1 MSRTSTPEIAPAR
14 PDDFAAIADLVRQ
27 ASLPVDG
34 LREQMGAALV
44 ARTAGETVQVVGAV
58 ALELYGREALLRSL
72 VVASAWRGRGLGLA
86 LAQAALALARSRGV
100 ERVFLLTETAAGFFP
115 RLGFEPVERSA
126 IPASVQQS
134 VEIRSACPASALAMA
149 SSLSVTGSRG
159 TP

>member
-27 ASLPVDG
+27 AALPLDG
-34 LREQMGAALV
+34 LREQMETALV
-44 ARTAGETVQVVGAV
+44 ACDAGQIVGAV

-72 VVASAWRGRGLGLA
+72 AVASAWRGRGLGLA

-100 ERVFLLTETAAGFFP
+100 ERIFLLTETAAGFFP

-134 VEIRSACPASALAMA
+134 VELRSACPASALAMA
-149 SSLSVTGSRG
+149 LSFPVRGSRG

>member
-14 PDDFAAIADLVRQ
+14 PDDFAAVADLVRQ
-27 ASLPVDG
+27 ASLPLDG
-34 LREQMGAALV
+34 LLEHLGAALV
-44 ARTAGETVQVVGAV
+44 AHEAGQVVGAV

-72 VVASAWRGRGLGLA
+72 VVASSWRGRGLGLR
-86 LAQAALALARSRGV
+86 LAEAALALARSRGV

-134 VEIRSACPASALAMA
+134 VELRSACPASALAMA
-149 SSLSVTGSRG
+149 LSLRGSRG

>member
-27 ASLPVDG
+27 ASLPLDG

-44 ARTAGETVQVVGAV
+44 AREAMQVVGAV

-100 ERVFLLTETAAGFFP
+100 ERVFLLTETAAGFFAGLTDQARGP
-115 RLGFEPVERSA
+115 P
-126 IPASVQQS
+126 PA
-134 VEIRSACPASALAMA
+134 
-149 SSLSVTGSRG
+149 GD
-159 TP
+159 

>member
-14 PDDFAAIADLVRQ
+14 PDDFPAVADLVRQ
-27 ASLPVDG
+27 ASLPLDG
-34 LREQMGAALV
+34 LREHMGAALV
-44 ARTAGETVQVVGAV
+44 ARSAREKEQIVGAV

-72 VVASAWRGRGLGLA
+72 VVAAAWRGRGLGLE
-86 LAQAALALARSRGV
+86 LAEAALALARSRGV

-134 VEIRSACPASALAMA
+134 VELRSACPASALAMA
-149 SSLSVTGSRG
+149 LSLRGSRG
-159 TP
+159 IP

>member
-27 ASLPVDG
+27 ASLPLDG

-44 ARTAGETVQVVGAV
+44 ARTTGETVQIVGTV

-72 VVASAWRGRGLGLA
+72 VVASPWRGRGMGLA
-86 LAQAALALARSRGV
+86 LAQAALELARSRGV

-134 VEIRSACPASALAMA
+134 VELRSACPASAQAMA
-149 SSLSVTGSRG
+149 LSLFVRGSRG

>member
-1 MSRTSTPEIAPAR
+1 MSRTSTPEVAPAR
-14 PDDFAAIADLVRQ
+14 PDDFAAIADLLRQ
-27 ASLPVDG
+27 ASLPLDG
-34 LREQMGAALV
+34 LREHLGATLV
-44 ARTAGETVQVVGAV
+44 ARDVDQIVGAV

-72 VVASAWRGRGLGLA
+72 VVVSAWRGRGLGLG
-86 LAQAALALARSRGV
+86 LAEAALALARSRGV

-134 VEIRSACPASALAMA
+134 VELRSACPASALAMA
-149 SSLSVTGSRG
+149 LNLRGSPE

>member
-27 ASLPVDG
+27 ASLPLDG

-44 ARTAGETVQVVGAV
+44 ARTTGETVQIVGTV

-72 VVASAWRGRGLGLA
+72 VVASPWRGRGMGLA
-86 LAQAALALARSRGV
+86 LAQAALELARSRGV

-134 VEIRSACPASALAMA
+134 VELRSACPASAQAMA
-149 SSLSVTGSRG
+149 LSLSVTGSRG

>member
-27 ASLPVDG
+27 ASLPLDG

-44 ARTAGETVQVVGAV
+44 ARKTGQIVGAV

-72 VVASAWRGRGLGLA
+72 VVVSPWQGRGLGLA

-100 ERVFLLTETAAGFFP
+100 ERIFLLTETAAGFFP

-134 VEIRSACPASALAMA
+134 VEIRSACPASALAMVLN
-149 SSLSVTGSRG
+149 LSVRDSRE

>member
-27 ASLPVDG
+27 AALPLDG
-34 LREQMGAALV
+34 LLEQMETALV
-44 ARTAGETVQVVGAV
+44 ARVACETGQIVGAV

-72 VVASAWRGRGLGLA
+72 AVASAWRGRGLGLA
-86 LAQAALALARSRGV
+86 LAQEALALARSRGV
-100 ERVFLLTETAAGFFP
+100 ERIFLLTETASGFFP

-126 IPASVQQS
+126 VPASVQQS
-134 VEIRSACPASALAMA
+134 VELRSACPASALAMA
-149 SSLSVTGSRG
+149 LSLPVRGSRE